1 MPFRLLP
8 QRRRAEPETV
18 GTIMAAIELAGVTKS
33 YGRQRGIFDVD
44 LAVASGEAFGY
55 LGPNG
60 AGKTTTIRLLLDLIR
75 PTKGS
80 VRVLGASTGVPAIRR
95 RVGYL
100 AGELALYDRYSGN
113 ELLAFL
119 DHLRGGG
126 SLPYARALA
135 ARLDLDLTRQIGK
148 LSKGNKQKIGVV
160 QALMHRPELLILDEP
175 TSGLDPLMQQVF
187 VELIAEHRQGG
198 ATVFLSSHVLSEVER
213 IADRVAIIREGRI
226 VEVATLEELRG
237 RAVQQFVVTF
247 DEDVPAER
255 LAAVANIG
263 EVRISGRTLTCRVT
277 GSVDPLVKAIA
288 DFRVANIV
296 SFGADLEALFLSY
309 YRGGNGAP

>member
-1 MPFRLLP
+1 M
-8 QRRRAEPETV
+8 T
-18 GTIMAAIELAGVTKS
+18 AIELVGVTKS
-33 YGRQRGIFDVD
+33 YGRHRGIFDVD
-44 LAVASGEAFGY
+44 LAVMAGEAFGY

-75 PTKGS
+75 PTRGS
-80 VRVLGASTGVPAIRR
+80 IRVLGSSPREFALRG

-100 AGELALYDRYSGN
+100 AGELSLYDSYNGT

-119 DHLRGGG
+119 DHLRGRG
-126 SLPYARALA
+126 SMPYARTLA
-135 ARLDLDLTRQIGK
+135 ERLDLDLTRPIGK
-148 LSKGNKQKIGVV
+148 LSKGNKQKLGVI

-187 VELIAEHRQGG
+187 VELMAEHRRDG

-213 IADRVAIIREGRI
+213 IADRVAIIREGRV
-226 VEVATLEELRG
+226 VEVATLVDLRR

-247 DEDVPAER
+247 DEDVPPGRFESVEN
-255 LAAVANIG
+255 VAD
-263 EVRISGRTLTCRVT
+263 VRMTARTLTCRVT
-277 GSVDPLVKAIA
+277 GSVDPLIKVIA
-288 DFRVANIV
+288 DFQVANIV

-309 YRGGNGAP
+309 YRGGNDAG